1 LKKGGNMDPRLK
13 KLAKNLTGYSCR
25 IKKGENVLIDCTGS
39 SGIPLVRALIKEIYK
54 AGGLPY
60 VELRDN
66 SVTRELLKES
76 TAGQLKSLSRYELV
90 RMKEMDAFIKI
101 QAGDNTSELS
111 DIPSEKMNAF
121 MKYYSKPVTEE
132 RVENTKWVNIRY
144 PNNSMAQLAN
154 TSLEAFED
162 FYFDMCNL
170 DYSKMSNAMDRLV
183 GLMNKTDKVRIT
195 GKGTDLSFSIKD
207 IPAIKC
213 DGEFNIPDGEVF
225 TAPIKDSINGG
236 LTYNCPAVYQ
246 GVTFENISLHFE
258 NGKIIRAESNDTK
271 RINDILNTD
280 QGARYI
286 GEFSLGVNPYIT
298 KPIKDALFDEK
309 IMGSFHF
316 TPGKCYKEA
325 SNGNDSAIHW
335 DLVCIQTPDYGGGE
349 IYFDDVLVRKDGR
362 FVTAELECLNPEN
375 LK

>member
-1 LKKGGNMDPRLK
+1 MDPRLK

-54 AGGLPY
+54 SGGSPY
-60 VELRDN
+60 VELRD
-66 SVTRELLKES
+66 SSITRELLRES
-76 TAGQLKSLSRYELV
+76 TTEQLKSLSRYELV

-101 QAGDNTSELS
+101 QAGDNASELS
-111 DIPSEKMNAF
+111 DIPPEKMNSF
-121 MKYYSKPVTEE
+121 MKHYAKPVTEE
-132 RVENTKWVNIRY
+132 RVDNTKWVNIRY

-162 FYFDMCNL
+162 FYFDVCNL
-170 DYSKMSNAMDRLV
+170 DYSKMSKAMDKLV
-183 GLMNKTDKVRIT
+183 VLMSKTDKVHIK
-195 GKGTDLSFSIKD
+195 GMGTDLSFSIKD
-207 IPAIKC
+207 IPVIKC

-225 TAPIKDSINGG
+225 TAPVKDSINGR

-246 GVTFENISLHFE
+246 GITFENISLHFE
-258 NGKIIRAESNDTK
+258 NGKITRAESNHTK
-271 RINDILNTD
+271 RINDIFDTD
-280 QGARYI
+280 QGARYV

-298 KPIKDALFDEK
+298 APIKDTLFDEK

-335 DLVCIQTPDYGGGE
+335 DLVCIQTPEYGGGE
-349 IYFDDVLVRKDGR
+349 IYFDDVLIRKDGR
-362 FVTAELECLNPEN
+362 FLIPELECLNPEN

>member
-1 LKKGGNMDPRLK
+1 MDPRLK

-39 SGIPLVRALIKEIYK
+39 SGIPLVRALIKEIYN

-60 VELRDN
+60 VELRD
-66 SVTRELLKES
+66 SSITRELLKES

-101 QAGDNTSELS
+101 KADDNASELS
-111 DIPSEKMNAF
+111 DIPSKKMNAF
-121 MKYYSKPVTEE
+121 MRYYAKPVTEE
-132 RVENTKWVNIRY
+132 RVDNTKWVNIRY

-162 FYFDMCNL
+162 FYFDVCNL
-170 DYSKMSNAMDRLV
+170 DYGKMSRAMDKLV
-183 GLMNKTDKVRIT
+183 GLMSKTDKVHIT
-195 GKGTDLSFSIKD
+195 GKDTDLSFSIKD
-207 IPAIKC
+207 IPVIKC
-213 DGEFNIPDGEVF
+213 DGEFNIPDGEVY
-225 TAPIKDSINGG
+225 TAPVKDSVNGR

-246 GVTFENISLHFE
+246 GITFENISLHFE
-258 NGKIIRAESNDTK
+258 NGKITRAESNYTK
-271 RINDILNTD
+271 RINDILDTD

-298 KPIKDALFDEK
+298 KPIKDTLFDEK

-335 DLVCIQTPDYGGGE
+335 DLVCIQTPEYGGGK
-349 IYFDDVLVRKDGR
+349 IYFDDVLVRKDGQ
-362 FVTAELECLNPEN
+362 FVITELECLNPEN